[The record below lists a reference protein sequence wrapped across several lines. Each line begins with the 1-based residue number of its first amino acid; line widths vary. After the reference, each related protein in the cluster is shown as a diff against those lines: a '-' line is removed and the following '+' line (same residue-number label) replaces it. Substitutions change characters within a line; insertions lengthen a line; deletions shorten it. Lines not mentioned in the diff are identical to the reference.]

1 MGGSAPTDMRV
12 RPGRGPRELRAKSAS
27 LLEPYGLCDK
37 RSTGLE
43 RRFRIPNPDSNSTRG
58 AQRSHRAD
66 LASAANLAC
75 RVRAQCALRY
85 PQTYPKKF
93 VAAAGSPGKS
103 LAHRRMRKQL
113 RNRIF
118 GRYWMSMDVP
128 GSPWTSSDGSP
139 GRIPNRSQV
148 VERTSRPDFE

>member
-113 RNRIF
+113 RNRAF
-118 GRYWMSMDVP
+118 GRLLDVYGRPWKSLDVFGWLP
-128 GSPWTSSDGSP
+128 G
-139 GRIPNRSQV
+139 
-148 VERTSRPDFE
+148 PDSKSNASC

>member
-75 RVRAQCALRY
+75 GVRAHCALRY
-85 PQTYPKKF
+85 PQTYPKNLWLLLE
-93 VAAAGSPGKS
+93 VLGSPWRIGGCESS
-103 LAHRRMRKQL
+103 LETEPS
-113 RNRIF
+113 
-118 GRYWMSMDVP
+118 GVCWMSMDVP
-128 GSPWTSSDGSP
+128 GSPWTSLDGSP